1 MNRSANK
8 LFFYLSL
15 LCVFVS
21 VNSSPINPSYLLG
34 GGLIFF
40 IVLYMLSRLK
50 IHKFTLATVVFS
62 FVFLVSQL
70 LGIHFVAHYP
80 DGPNY
85 LTPLLFIYSILIS
98 AVVIE
103 SMQQI
108 DYAHRKI
115 IYRKA
120 YNIAVVFL
128 IIELITRVLNYN
140 GSKDGFYALKY
151 SVLYFD
157 SNFTGLVIMGLCSFL
172 LYLKGVKQ
180 YDLKVQ
186 RRILYLLLL
195 ATFSRA
201 AIAAMFITRLGL
213 ANPKRIKSR
222 SYLMLASAAAIFG
235 IMAIEYIY
243 QAESFASIDGSFNS
257 KFYIINQ
264 AVAFYETRP
273 FIVHLFGIG
282 LGNTAQFLGIFAHNM
297 YVTLVLEM
305 GWVGTSLFV
314 LYILYTLKLSNSY
327 AMYIWLPVFI
337 SGISLFSA
345 YSPFIFITVSLI
357 CCENLK
363 EKENK
368 ND

>member
-15 LCVFVS
+15 LCVFLS
-21 VNSSPINPSYLLG
+21 VNSSPINPSYFLG
-34 GGLIFF
+34 GALIFF

-50 IHKFTLATVVFS
+50 LYKFTLITMIICFA
-62 FVFLVSQL
+62 FLASQL
-70 LGIHFVAHYP
+70 LGIHLVASYP
-80 DGPNY
+80 EGPNY

-108 DYAHRKI
+108 EYIHRRI
-115 IYRKA
+115 IYRKV
-120 YNIAVVFL
+120 YNVAVLFL
-128 IIELITRVLNYN
+128 IIELISRILNYN
-140 GSKDGFYALKY
+140 GSKDGFYSLKY

-157 SNFTGLVIMGLCSFL
+157 SNFTGLVILGLCSFL
-172 LYLKGVKQ
+172 LYLKYIQQ
-180 YDLKVQ
+180 YDLKIQ
-186 RRILYLLLL
+186 RRILYFLLL

-201 AIAAMFITRLGL
+201 AIVAMMVTRLGL
-213 ANPKRIKSR
+213 ANPKKIKSR
-222 SYLMLASAAAIFG
+222 SYIMLACAAVIFG

-243 QAESFASIDGSFNS
+243 QSESFAGIDGSFNS

-264 AVAFYETRP
+264 AVAFYETQP

-282 LGNTAQFLGIFAHNM
+282 LGNTAQFIGIFAHNM
-297 YVTLVLEM
+297 YVTLILEM
-305 GWVGTSLFV
+305 GWIGTTLFV
-314 LYILYTLKLSNSY
+314 LYVFYTLKISNGH

-345 YSPFIFITVSLI
+345 YSPFIFIIVSLV

-363 EKENK
+363 GNENK
-368 ND
+368 NE